1 MDIAAHK
8 TLTADGVVKSGPG
21 ALVAVALSGGTDA
34 ATVVLYDNTAA
45 SGTVLCTLKAG
56 ANESVIFTPA
66 LPYAFAKSCYADL
79 SGTGPEVT
87 VVYL

>member
-8 TLTADGVVKSGPG
+8 TLTADGAVKSGPG
-21 ALVAVALSGGTDA
+21 ALVAVALTGGTDT

-45 SGTVLCTLKAG
+45 SGTILCTLKAA
-56 ANESVIFTPA
+56 ANESAIFTLA
-66 LPYAFAKSCYADL
+66 LPYAFAKGCYADL
-79 SGTGPEVT
+79 TGTGPEAT

>member
-8 TLTADGVVKSGPG
+8 TLTADGAVKNGPG
-21 ALVAVALSGGTDA
+21 VLVAVVVTGGTDA

-56 ANESVIFTPA
+56 ANESAVFTPA
-66 LPYAFAKSCYADL
+66 LPYAFAKGCYADL
-79 SGTGPEVT
+79 TGTGPEVT

>member
-8 TLTADGVVKSGPG
+8 TLTADGAVKSGPG

-45 SGTVLCTLKAG
+45 SGTVLCTLKAA
-56 ANESVIFTPA
+56 ANESAVFTPA
-66 LPYAFAKSCYADL
+66 LPYAFAKGCYADL
-79 SGTGPEVT
+79 TGTGPEVT